1 MLQVLFDLGFQLLLR
16 HGAHHGIDVF
26 AVLEEQNARD
36 RADPEA
42 RGPDSDG
49 DEISDRQDNC
59 ARIPNRDQQ
68 DADGDGRGDACD
80 PD

>member
-1 MLQVLFDLGFQLLLR
+1 MGALGAAAVSSDRGAGALIGLLGGAALGALLGVLL
-16 HGAHHGIDVF
+16 
-26 AVLEEQNARD
+26 
-36 RADPEA
+36 ADPEA
-42 RGPDSDG
+42 RGPDTDG

-59 ARIPNRDQQ
+59 AKIPNRDQQ